1 MTLRR
6 KLLVVDLGLF
16 VVLLVIVAVMA
27 LDGET
32 LAAVTSV
39 RRWASAHD
47 VLARIPL
54 TGST

>member
-6 KLLVVDLGLF
+6 KFLVVDLGLF

-32 LAAVTSV
+32 LAAVTTFGAGV
-39 RRWASAHD
+39 GGYWHGF
-47 VLARIPL
+47 P